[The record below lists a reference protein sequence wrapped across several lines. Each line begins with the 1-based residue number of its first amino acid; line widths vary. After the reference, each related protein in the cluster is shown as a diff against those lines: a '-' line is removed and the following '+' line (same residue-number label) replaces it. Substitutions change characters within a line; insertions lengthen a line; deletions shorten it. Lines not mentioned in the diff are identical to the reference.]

1 MNPIAASIIRTGLR
15 ELPLLIL
22 LCILA
27 GGIWIFAELADEV
40 QEGELRHIDTTI
52 LLALRSPADHADPL
66 GPVWV
71 EEMTRDI
78 TALGS
83 FTVVAFITLAAAGF
97 LALQRKRHAAA
108 FVLVAVGSGAALSML
123 LKAGFDRPRP
133 DLVPH
138 ATNVYSSSFPSG
150 HSMTAAV
157 AYLTLAAVLI
167 RVQSRRRLQAYVLGL
182 AILLT
187 VAVGVSRVYLG
198 VHWPSDVLAGWAAG
212 AAWAVLCWGVA
223 LWMQR
228 KGDVEKGPEEI
239 GNDRTQ

>member
-1 MNPIAASIIRTGLR
+1 
-15 ELPLLIL
+15 
-22 LCILA
+22 
-27 GGIWIFAELADEV
+27 
-40 QEGELRHIDTTI
+40 
-52 LLALRSPADHADPL
+52 
-66 GPVWV
+66 
-71 EEMTRDI
+71 
-78 TALGS
+78 
-83 FTVVAFITLAAAGF
+83 
-97 LALQRKRHAAA
+97 
-108 FVLVAVGSGAALSML
+108 ML

-198 VHWPSDVLAGWAAG
+198 VHWPSDVLAGWSAG